1 MKFSIAIIGCGNRC
15 AESYGTLFMAEKE
28 KYEIVS
34 LCESDGVKLKKY
46 GDRFSV
52 SAENRFPSEE
62 EFFRKKRADLLVI
75 ATMDRDHV
83 RQCVKAL
90 SLGYDVLLEKPITS
104 DRDECYELLEAQK
117 KYGGKVFVCHV
128 LRYAPA
134 FVKMGELLRIGV
146 IGRLV
151 SIEATEQVIYWHH
164 AHSFVRGNWRR
175 GEETA
180 PMILAK
186 CCHDLD
192 LLQYY
197 AGSRC
202 KSISSVGDLT
212 YF

>member
-1 MKFSIAIIGCGNRC
+1 MKFSIAIIGCGNRG

-134 FVKMGELLRIGV
+134 FVKMGELLRRRADRAV
-146 IGRLV
+146 RHP
-151 SIEATEQVIYWHH
+151 QVQ
-164 AHSFVRGNWRR
+164 RG
-175 GEETA
+175 
-180 PMILAK
+180 P
-186 CCHDLD
+186 
-192 LLQYY
+192 
-197 AGSRC
+197 
-202 KSISSVGDLT
+202 V
-212 YF
+212 